1 MEEHKQ
7 LASTKLRLFIP
18 SVRSIRLTFKA
29 GQYVQWSTR
38 RRYVLIMIT
47 HGRAEATVD
56 SKTYLL
62 RQRQAFLL
70 PPGTPIQG
78 RITDGAVMTCHV
90 LLFTCLQVARQSG
103 LWNAQ
108 PAKLPLAMDTDLAI
122 LTGDIIHSFESHRQ
136 ATLGQELALMLQRW
150 QATVNEVPSAPGGL
164 QRAIDYMERHFDQQL
179 QLEQLAAMA
188 GYSVNHFSKL
198 FKSATHLTPAAYL
211 TGQRMERA
219 KQLLLTPLSMKEVAR
234 QVGYRDEHYFSR
246 VFKQSS
252 GVAPTR
258 YVKTRYRRVAA
269 LYYGMDDCLH
279 TLGIE
284 PVASLSYARRVVE
297 PEGFPVVEPRSHT
310 LPLDSIGIDY
320 EALLRAKPELIVT
333 NEQLS
338 DEADRLREIA
348 PLAML
353 QHSYDCTVTI
363 RLLGRLLCR
372 EQESEQWLD
381 QFSRQREQVRA
392 RIAERLGSPT
402 ACFVRVSSSGM
413 RLYGPRSQT
422 GVLLYG
428 DLGLTPPEPLSEQL
442 WARELTVDELA
453 AMRPAHLFL
462 MTDPTREALQL
473 LRTIQDR
480 EDWLTMEPFRLQRLY
495 PASNY
500 LYALLGTRSRI
511 AVIQHACMQLG
522 VDVKEILQ
530 EN

>member
-1 MEEHKQ
+1 MEERKHP
-7 LASTKLRLFIP
+7 ASTKTRLFIP
-18 SVRSIRLTFKA
+18 SVRSISLTFDA
-29 GQYVQWSTR
+29 GQHVQWSTR
-38 RRYVLIMIT
+38 RRYALIIIT

-56 SKTYLL
+56 GKTYPL
-62 RQRQAFLL
+62 RQSQAFLL
-70 PPGTPIQG
+70 PPGTPVQG
-78 RITDGAVMTCHV
+78 RFTDGEAVKCRMI
-90 LLFTCLQVARQSG
+90 LFTCLQITRQAG
-103 LWNAQ
+103 IWNAQ
-108 PAKLPLAMDTDLAI
+108 PAELPLAMDTDLAI
-122 LTGDIIHSFESHRQ
+122 LAGDIIHSSETHRQ
-136 ATLGQELALMLQRW
+136 ATLGQEMALMLQRW
-150 QATVNEVPSAPGGL
+150 QATVNEAPSAPGGL

-252 GVAPTR
+252 GIAPTR
-258 YVKTRYRRVAA
+258 YVKTRYRRIAA

-297 PEGFPVVEPRSHT
+297 PEGFPMLEVRRHT
-310 LPLDSIGIDY
+310 LPLDSTGINYD
-320 EALLRAKPELIVT
+320 ALLRARPELVVT

-353 QHSYDCTVTI
+353 KHSYDCTVTLG
-363 RLLGRLLCR
+363 LLGRLLGR

-381 QFSRQREQVRA
+381 KFSRQREQVRS

-402 ACFVRVSSSGM
+402 ACFVRITSSGM

-422 GVLLYG
+422 GVLLYD
-428 DLGLTPPEPLSEQL
+428 DLGLTPPKPVSGQL
-442 WARELTVDELA
+442 WAREVTVDELVT
-453 AMRPAHLFL
+453 MRPSHLFL
-462 MTDPTREALQL
+462 MTDPTREALQVL
-473 LRTIQDR
+473 KMMQDR
-480 EDWLTMEPFRLQRLY
+480 EDWLAIEAVSQKQVY

-500 LYALLGTRSRI
+500 LYALLGTRGRL
-511 AVIQHACMQLG
+511 AVIEHACMQLG
-522 VDVKEILQ
+522 IDVKEILQ
-530 EN
+530 QN